1 MRSLTAADNTDAAT
15 GDYPYRKA
23 RDTVGP
29 TEGTKLWE
37 RIFADMIHGI
47 QKLIRLVGITPND
60 LPDNESNGYQ
70 ILDALE
76 LLGQS
81 RVFQGNWT
89 DAGGG
94 DKYLLASG
102 IPALIIG
109 KMYRFIS
116 DKNLLPS
123 DNIYLKVD
131 IVDYAINFQNCS
143 FILADQAFNVYVTG
157 ANNVIIT
164 TVGTLNEY
172 LGSAINRFEQHSGV
186 DDLGGIFK
194 YKGKYY
200 VTVSDNDQIN
210 IYSNEGNLELSFG
223 ASGSSDGQLDFPAGI
238 TVINDKIY
246 VANTGNSRIEVFN
259 LTGSFLF
266 NFGQAQLISPSVIRS
281 SEATGK
287 IYVVDGSVSLN
298 NAFAYNAPD
307 GLYSFT
313 FSGADKFKDIVIHDK
328 LAYILS
334 IPGSGETY
342 IKRHNAENGSLLS
355 FALNTFTVADNILKF
370 YGINDNYFFLKSGN
384 DVVLVDRNYDINDAG
399 DPYRDILKTVIYG
412 YSFQFGDVDGGE
424 MYFIDNSSAADRF
437 SINKFI

>member
-94 DKYLLASG
+94 DKYILASG

-131 IVDYAINFQNCS
+131 IV
-143 FILADQAFNVYVTG
+143 
-157 ANNVIIT
+157 
-164 TVGTLNEY
+164 
-172 LGSAINRFEQHSGV
+172 
-186 DDLGGIFK
+186 
-194 YKGKYY
+194 
-200 VTVSDNDQIN
+200 QIN
-210 IYSNEGNLELSFG
+210 
-223 ASGSSDGQLDFPAGI
+223 
-238 TVINDKIY
+238 
-246 VANTGNSRIEVFN
+246 
-259 LTGSFLF
+259 
-266 NFGQAQLISPSVIRS
+266 
-281 SEATGK
+281 
-287 IYVVDGSVSLN
+287 
-298 NAFAYNAPD
+298 
-307 GLYSFT
+307 
-313 FSGADKFKDIVIHDK
+313 
-328 LAYILS
+328 
-334 IPGSGETY
+334 
-342 IKRHNAENGSLLS
+342 
-355 FALNTFTVADNILKF
+355 
-370 YGINDNYFFLKSGN
+370 
-384 DVVLVDRNYDINDAG
+384 DV
-399 DPYRDILKTVIYG
+399 T
-412 YSFQFGDVDGGE
+412 DVQIA
-424 MYFIDNSSAADRF
+424 MQHH
-437 SINKFI
+437 